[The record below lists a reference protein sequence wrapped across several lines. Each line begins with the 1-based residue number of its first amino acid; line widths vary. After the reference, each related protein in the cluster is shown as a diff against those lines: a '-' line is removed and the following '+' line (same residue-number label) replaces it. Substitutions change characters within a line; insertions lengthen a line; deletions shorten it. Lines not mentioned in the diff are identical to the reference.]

1 MKCPKCGVLLE
12 EDSKFCSSCGA
23 NIEAD
28 VKNEETVSTD
38 SKQEKNSKIMDGA
51 NKAFGLLSGMENSN
65 KGRKMIGLVVGTI
78 LIIIGLTRIFSAG
91 VSISST
97 SFGADFYTY
106 SYQGIV
112 AIAEIL
118 SSIEVTLGWVIVAVG
133 AAIDVI
139 SLK

>member
-1 MKCPKCGVLLE
+1 M
-12 EDSKFCSSCGA
+12 
-23 NIEAD
+23 
-28 VKNEETVSTD
+28 
-38 SKQEKNSKIMDGA
+38 
-51 NKAFGLLSGMENSN
+51 
-65 KGRKMIGLVVGTI
+65 
-78 LIIIGLTRIFSAG
+78 
-91 VSISST
+91 
-97 SFGADFYTY
+97 YTY